1 MNIYQVRSAYTK
13 EASMEKTLQEQLIEL
28 REQTG
33 MNRKEFA
40 EYFQIPYRTITDWER
55 GERQMP
61 DYLYRLLAYKV
72 RMEKLIKNE
81 GVEE

>member
-1 MNIYQVRSAYTK
+1 
-13 EASMEKTLQEQLIEL
+13 MEKTLQKQLVEL
-28 REQTG
+28 REKTG

-40 EYFQIPYRTITDWER
+40 EYFQIPYRTVTDWER

-81 GVEE
+81 GGEE

>member
-1 MNIYQVRSAYTK
+1 
-13 EASMEKTLQEQLIEL
+13 MEKTLQEQLIEL
-28 REQTG
+28 RKQTG

-81 GVEE
+81 GGEE

>member
-1 MNIYQVRSAYTK
+1 
-13 EASMEKTLQEQLIEL
+13 MEKTLQEQLIEL
-28 REQTG
+28 RKQTG

-40 EYFQIPYRTITDWER
+40 EYFLIPYRTITDWER

-61 DYLYRLLAYKV
+61 DYLFRLLAYKV

-81 GVEE
+81 GEE

>member
-1 MNIYQVRSAYTK
+1 
-13 EASMEKTLQEQLIEL
+13 MEKTLQEQLIEL
-28 REQTG
+28 RKQTG

-61 DYLYRLLAYKV
+61 DYLFRLLAYKV

-81 GVEE
+81 GEE